1 MLCQLCEGLKFDCTV
16 FGNSQHYST
25 WDGLV
30 KSARSG
36 CELCSLILEVE
47 RDLGLTA
54 PFMDFDGQAASLGP
68 ILYNFTVQAFLA
80 ALNVHIPSPPAITKC
95 LVRFSLFQFDSA
107 ISHELLN
114 CLRES

>member
-1 MLCQLCEGLKFDCTV
+1 VAASFAL
-16 FGNSQHYST
+16 SY
-25 WDGLV
+25 
-30 KSARSG
+30 
-36 CELCSLILEVE
+36 LEVE